1 MKLVSN
7 LRSKMRA
14 YSFWALL
21 LATVTYLSAEA
32 IVAFSDPLPS
42 WYDPY
47 VVGPLVVLFML
58 FGVIGWFVDQVAPD
72 LWRTAQVFALTILIS
87 VGLWFLLAS
96 ASWSMDT
103 AQTDLVPPLTPQSDR
118 LPTWEETA
126 EHAIP
131 MIKQWEGSGP
141 TFACAESASGVCVR
155 AYLDTIAEPD
165 LWTICHGETSHT
177 GTPVRQG
184 DVRTIEQCDEGLSR
198 IARDQYWSIYRTG
211 VTIGWMPPQVDAT
224 VGVDLPWNVG
234 AYTVL
239 KASALAAINR
249 GDFADACRRYT
260 FYDRAGGRVV
270 TGLVNRRAFGY
281 RVCMSG
287 VT

>member
-1 MKLVSN
+1 MKLIPN
-7 LRSKMRA
+7 LRRKMRA

-21 LATVTYLSAEA
+21 LATITYLSAEA
-32 IVAFSDPLPS
+32 MAAFVDPYPS

-72 LWRTAQVFALTILIS
+72 LWRTAQVFAITILIS
-87 VGLWFLLAS
+87 LGLWFLLAS

-103 AQTDLVPPLTPQSDR
+103 VQTDLVAPLAPQSER
-118 LPTWEETA
+118 LPTWDETA
-126 EHAIP
+126 VHAIP

-141 TFACAESASGVCVR
+141 TFACTESASGVCVR

-165 LWTICHGETSHT
+165 LWTICFGETSHT

-184 DVRTIEQCDEGLSR
+184 DVRTIERCTEGLSR

-211 VTIGWMPPQVDAT
+211 VTIGSMPAEVDAT
-224 VGVDLPWNVG
+224 VGVDLSWNVG
-234 AYTVL
+234 AGTVL
-239 KASALAAINR
+239 KSSSLAAINR

-260 FYDRAGGRVV
+260 FFNRSGGRVV